1 MESLVEQDI
10 GIKMT
15 ENRFLR
21 NKDLIDQRLLSEV
34 TVIGLGGIGSTV
46 VTLLSI
52 MGWNKI
58 IGWDADTLEDHNL
71 SSTTYPTSYSGN
83 PKSFV
88 ASHMVND
95 YSGGET
101 EFVNN
106 EDKWSAD
113 KGLGLKV
120 ITCLDN
126 MDTRLEAYEVWRDY
140 NIQNEL
146 MVNNAVDRKAF
157 FIDLRM
163 SALSLEMVTITHR
176 TGGFGELNDQIY
188 EKHWVPDSQI
198 EPAPCT
204 MKHTIFA
211 SSIIGG
217 LGVNQ
222 AFNCVANKPYY
233 SYIWAGLLPLN
244 LEKDNLVKPLKME

>member
-1 MESLVEQDI
+1 MEFLVGQGL
-10 GIKMT
+10 GIKMNNSP
-15 ENRFLR
+15 NRFMR
-21 NKDLIDQRLLSEV
+21 NKDLIDQKLLNEI

-52 MGWNKI
+52 MGFDKI
-58 IGWDADTLEDHNL
+58 IGWDDDTIEEHNL
-71 SSTTYPTSYSGN
+71 SSTTYPHGFLSAPKVEAAAHQAKHYSGDQTY
-83 PKSFV
+83 FEC
-88 ASHMVND
+88 
-95 YSGGET
+95 Y
-101 EFVNN
+101 N
-106 EDKWSAD
+106 ERWNAD
-113 KGLGLKV
+113 KGITSRV
-120 ITCLDN
+120 ITCLDS
-126 MDTRLEAYEVWRDY
+126 MDTRMEVYECWRDLKG
-140 NIQNEL
+140 EGFL
-146 MVNNAVDRKAF
+146 
-157 FIDLRM
+157 IDLRM

-176 TGGFGELNDQIY
+176 PGGFGELDDQIY

-222 AFNCVANKPYY
+222 AFNCIANKPYY